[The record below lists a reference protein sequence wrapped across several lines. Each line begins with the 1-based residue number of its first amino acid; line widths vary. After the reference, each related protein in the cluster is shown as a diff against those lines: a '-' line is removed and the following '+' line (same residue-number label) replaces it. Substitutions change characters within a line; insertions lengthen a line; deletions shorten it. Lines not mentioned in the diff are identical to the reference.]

1 MDKIMID
8 FGDVVEEMKNK
19 KVKLCLLHKR
29 ADWFLIDSQNQL
41 YQIESYYCGGYL
53 DRYIKEKIKI
63 EFNIVPISSSNTI
76 EDWEIE
82 MWDVEKVEDFI
93 KRQSKYW
100 F

>member
-1 MDKIMID
+1 MGKIMID
-8 FGDVVEEMKNK
+8 FGNVVEEMKNK

-29 ADWFLIDSQNQL
+29 VGWFLIDSQNRF

-63 EFNIVPISSSNTI
+63 EFNIVPISSSITI
-76 EDWEIE
+76 EYWEIE
-82 MWDVEKVEDFI
+82 IWDVQKVEDFI